1 MDIVGIITTPVS
13 FSRVTARHLTSNM
26 HQLDR
31 VDFTVHWCVEMQTRP
46 GISTGKR
53 GKILTLEAGYDLD
66 NDVVLFRRMAG
77 NILSA
82 LVVRFDL

>member
-1 MDIVGIITTPVS
+1 
-13 FSRVTARHLTSNM
+13 
-26 HQLDR
+26 
-31 VDFTVHWCVEMQTRP
+31 MQTRP